1 MMDKLLVPFF
11 EKAGNVIINNASS
24 FGKTISEHFIKHGGK
39 YAIGGGA
46 AVIGGTAYAVGESVG
61 HKRGKKEGTR
71 EQAARDE
78 KKMNDL
84 HQRHENDRRR
94 WSKIEREYKDLLD
107 EFENK

>member
-1 MMDKLLVPFF
+1 MIGKIIVPFM
-11 EKAGNVIINNASS
+11 EDAGKAMINNASS
-24 FGKTISEHFIKHGGK
+24 LCRSISEHFIKHGGK

-46 AVIGGTAYAVGESVG
+46 AVIGGTAYAVGEAVG
-61 HKRGKKEGTR
+61 HKRGRKEGTA

-94 WSKIEREYKDLLD
+94 WREIEREYKDLLD
-107 EFENK
+107 EFEKK